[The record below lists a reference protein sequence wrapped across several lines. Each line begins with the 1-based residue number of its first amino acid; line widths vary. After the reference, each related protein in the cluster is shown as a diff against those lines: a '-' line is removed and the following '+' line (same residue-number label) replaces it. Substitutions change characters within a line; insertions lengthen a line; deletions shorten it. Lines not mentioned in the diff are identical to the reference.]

1 MDRAAERAEP
11 GSDESD
17 RSLVERFLPG
27 RDEATFLELYRR
39 HTPALYRIAWR
50 SLAGA
55 TGAADDAVQETWI
68 RAVRG
73 LAAFRWESSL
83 RTWLVGILLRC
94 CREQWRRRPRAEEP
108 PRPLSADGDVVEAP
122 HAPRP
127 DDRIALERAV
137 AALAP
142 VPRQVL
148 VLHDVEG
155 YTHEEIGALLGMPP
169 GTAKSHLHRARRRLA
184 AQLRGNGAG
193 R

>member
-1 MDRAAERAEP
+1 MGGAAERAEP

-27 RDEATFLELYRR
+27 RGEAPVLELYRR

-50 SLAGA
+50 SLAGVP
-55 TGAADDAVQETWI
+55 AAAEDAVQETWI

-94 CREQWRRRPRAEEP
+94 CREQWRRRPLREVP
-108 PRPLSADGDVVEAP
+108 SPLSAAGDGLGGA

-137 AALAP
+137 AELAP

-184 AQLRGNGAG
+184 A
-193 R
+193 

>member
-1 MDRAAERAEP
+1 MAEAAERAEP

-17 RSLVERFLPG
+17 RSLVERFLAERGETP
-27 RDEATFLELYRR
+27 FHELYGR

-50 SLAGA
+50 SLAGVP
-55 TGAADDAVQETWI
+55 GAAEDAVQETWI

-73 LAAFRWESSL
+73 LGAFRWESSL

-94 CREQWRRRPRAEEP
+94 CREQWRRRPQREP
-108 PRPLSADGDVVEAP
+108 AGP
-122 HAPRP
+122 HAVARDAVDAPRP

-169 GTAKSHLHRARRRLA
+169 GTAKSHLHRARRRLIA
-184 AQLRGNGAG
+184 RLRDDGRRDERGA
-193 R
+193 

>member
-1 MDRAAERAEP
+1 MDCVQPGRGPRALIDREDLEPVREWGGKPLHARELTMGEAAERAEP
-11 GSDESD
+11 GGGESD
-17 RSLVERFLPG
+17 RSLVEGFLPG
-27 RDEATFLELYRR
+27 RAEAPFRELYRR

-50 SLAGA
+50 SLAGVPD
-55 TGAADDAVQETWI
+55 AAEDAVQETWI

-94 CREQWRRRPRAEEP
+94 CREQWRRRPQREP
-108 PRPLSADGDVVEAP
+108 PSAHAVVADAVD
-122 HAPRP
+122 APRP

-148 VLHDVEG
+148 VLHDVE
-155 YTHEEIGALLGMPP
+155 
-169 GTAKSHLHRARRRLA
+169 
-184 AQLRGNGAG
+184 
-193 R
+193 

>member
-1 MDRAAERAEP
+1 MGEAAERAEP
-11 GSDESD
+11 GGGESD
-17 RSLVERFLPG
+17 RFLVERFLSG
-27 RDEATFLELYRR
+27 RAEAPFRELYRR
-39 HTPALYRIAWR
+39 HTAALYRIAWR
-50 SLAGA
+50 SLAGVP
-55 TGAADDAVQETWI
+55 GAAEDAVQETWI

-73 LAAFRWESSL
+73 LASFRWESSL

-94 CREQWRRRPRAEEP
+94 CREQWRRRPPPEP
-108 PRPLSADGDVVEAP
+108 PSPRSAVSDAQSAVQ
-122 HAPRP
+122 APRP

-155 YTHEEIGALLGMPP
+155 YTHEEIGALLGIPP

-184 AQLRGNGAG
+184 ARLRGDGA
-193 R
+193 RR